1 MDANNV
7 LNALAD
13 KGVVSGEE
21 LAERF
26 EVSRNAV
33 WKHVETLRDAGFIV
47 ESTSD
52 GYRLSSV
59 PKYGGFAVK
68 YRLRERGGTKYIG
81 NETEY
86 HDFVESTNDIAVE
99 RAREGVEEG
108 YVVLADEQ
116 TGGRG
121 RRERVWESPSG
132 GIWTSVV
139 LRPDFAPRDASL
151 VTLAASVAV
160 ARAVE
165 ETDVEPTIKW
175 PNDVLIDGEK
185 LCGILVEMEAD
196 AESISHAV
204 VGIGLNANAKPRVPD
219 SSPTSLAEHVGK
231 VDRAVLTANLLAEL
245 EDAYESGD
253 GILDE
258 WRERSSTL
266 GREVR
271 VETPNETV
279 EGVAE
284 SIDATGALVVSTD
297 EGERVVTA
305 GDCVHLR

>member
-1 MDANNV
+1 MDAKNV

-13 KGVVSGEE
+13 EGVVSGEE

-26 EVSRNAV
+26 GVSRNAV

-68 YRLRERGGTKYIG
+68 YRLRDRGGTKYIG
-81 NETEY
+81 NEIEY

-160 ARAVE
+160 ARGVE
-165 ETDVEPTIKW
+165 ETGVEPTIKW

-196 AESISHAV
+196 AERVSHAV
-204 VGIGLNANAKPRVPD
+204 VGIGLNANAKPDVPD
-219 SSPTSLAEHVGK
+219 ASPTSLAEHVGK
-231 VDRAVLTANLLAEL
+231 VDRATVTANLLAEL

-266 GREVR
+266 GREIR
-271 VETPNETV
+271 VETPNETI

-284 SIDATGALVVSTD
+284 RIDDTGALVVSTD
-297 EGERVVTA
+297 KGERVVTA

>member
-1 MDANNV
+1 MDAKDV
-7 LNALAD
+7 LDALD
-13 KGVVSGEE
+13 KDGVVSGEE
-21 LAERF
+21 LAESF
-26 EVSRNAV
+26 DVSRNAV
-33 WKHVETLRDAGFIV
+33 WKHVETLRDAGFVV
-47 ESTSD
+47 ESTGD
-52 GYRLSSV
+52 GYRLESV
-59 PKYGGFAVK
+59 PEYGGLAVA
-68 YRLRERGGTKYIG
+68 YLLRERGGTEYVG
-81 NETEY
+81 NEIEY
-86 HDFVESTNDIAVE
+86 HDSVVSTNDLAVE
-99 RAREGVEEG
+99 RAREGVAEG

-132 GIWTSVV
+132 GVWTSVV

-165 ETDVEPTIKW
+165 ETGVEPTIKW
-175 PNDVLIDGEK
+175 PNDVLVEGKK

-204 VGIGLNANAKPRVPD
+204 VGIGLNANAKPDVPD
-219 SSPTSLAEHVGK
+219 ASPTSLAEHVGE
-231 VDRAVLTANLLAEL
+231 VDRAALTANLLAEL
-245 EDAYESGD
+245 EDAYEAGD

-266 GREVR
+266 GSDVR
-271 VETPNETV
+271 VETPNETL
-279 EGVAE
+279 EGKAE
-284 SIDATGALVVSTD
+284 SIDETGALVVSTKD
-297 EGERVVTA
+297 GERVVTA